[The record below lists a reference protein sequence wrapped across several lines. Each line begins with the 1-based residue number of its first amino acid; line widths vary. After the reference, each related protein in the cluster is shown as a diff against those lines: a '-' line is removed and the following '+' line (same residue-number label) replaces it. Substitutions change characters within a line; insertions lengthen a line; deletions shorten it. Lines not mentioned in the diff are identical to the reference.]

1 MLQFYYTTTK
11 EVVTKIE
18 KYKKEM
24 EKLNKK
30 ALKLLD
36 RSLGDFIPEEAFK
49 IKSREIKEKIDTIK
63 SKLYFIEENK
73 DKVLTED
80 EIIKILNSFK
90 EKNDKE
96 IDTEIVETFVK
107 DIKIFKDKIE
117 LILFKV
123 PKSAIVATPMRIERT
138 TYPLGG
144 GCSIQLSYGVI
155 LFKLYYIFF
164 NLSLIKLI

>member
-1 MLQFYYTTTK
+1 MIFLFLISTKVSFISSMLYPISNANMLSDSVLESLIISSIISLGIFKTFFLASLFSIFLNR

-18 KYKKEM
+18 KYKKEI

-36 RSLGDFIPEEAFK
+36 KSLGDFIPEEAFK
-49 IKSREIKEKIDTIK
+49 IKSREIKEEIDTIK

-73 DKVLTED
+73 DKVLTEN

-96 IDTEIVETFVK
+96 IDTEIVETF
-107 DIKIFKDKIE
+107 KI
-117 LILFKV
+117 
-123 PKSAIVATPMRIERT
+123 
-138 TYPLGG
+138 
-144 GCSIQLSYGVI
+144 
-155 LFKLYYIFF
+155 
-164 NLSLIKLI
+164 